1 MSTAVDRATTGKAG
15 QRARDLVSLLLVV
28 LGLLVVPSV
37 AGAYTDN
44 MGPARLSTGS
54 YIQTPGA
61 HTFKQA
67 VGTSVGSATALACQL
82 RNDSGVN
89 IVDHGNGSCWA
100 LWYGTASVWGRVYN
114 QAAFDDT
121 VSGWAAT

>member
-1 MSTAVDRATTGKAG
+1 MITR
-15 QRARDLVSLLLVV
+15 QLPRRLRLLGVCLA
-28 LGLLVVPSV
+28 LAALIVP
-37 AGAYTDN
+37 AAALAYTDN
-44 MGPARLSTGS
+44 MGPARLSTNG

-89 IVDHGNGSCWA
+89 IVNHGNGSCWA
-100 LWYGTASVWGRVYN
+100 LWYGSAYVWGRVYN
-114 QAAFDDT
+114 QSAFADT